1 MLLLSSACSVFVC
14 GSRFQRVLR
23 TMATEVANMAE
34 IVEDKD
40 QGVHIV
46 DVEQKLK
53 RTYSHQRFAL
63 ALTSAKGT
71 LDVLT
76 DVADFFVA

>member
-1 MLLLSSACSVFVC
+1 MHIGRLWMMVFACARLDMNFKRLVNMLLLRSASFVFVC

-23 TMATEVANMAE
+23 TMATEVANTAK

-46 DVEQKLK
+46 DVEQKL
-53 RTYSHQRFAL
+53 
-63 ALTSAKGT
+63 
-71 LDVLT
+71 
-76 DVADFFVA
+76 VAWP